1 MKKSLTKFHF
11 NLIEIMLAIVIL
23 ALGMTSVFVLFPAGL
38 NNHRT
43 AMAENSIAD
52 MAETIISHVR
62 AEAALKAEK
71 DGFAGDIKLSAAVA
85 DPDTGSV
92 EWESV
97 SDPWTFKEIS
107 DGVYAIRQLSGPV
120 NDQYV
125 DFTAVAKV
133 YKDENFEEELFVP
146 FAVTGDVRYMKDL
159 DLAGSD
165 EHGIKDLKDKLD
177 ENLVLPLV
185 VEISYPADVPYAER
199 NKAYFRFEIFNEVY
213 EVKEPTT

>member
-1 MKKSLTKFHF
+1 MKKSLTRYHF

-62 AEAALKAEK
+62 AKAALKAEK
-71 DGFAGDIKLSAAVA
+71 DGFAAGIKLSDAAA
-85 DPDTGSV
+85 EPDTSSVGWDDDGS
-92 EWESV
+92 
-97 SDPWTFKEIS
+97 WTFKEV
-107 DGVYAIRQLSGPV
+107 DGTDGIYAIRQLSGPA
-120 NDQYV
+120 DEQYV

-146 FAVTGDVRYMKDL
+146 FAVTGDL
-159 DLAGSD
+159 DLSGSN
-165 EHGIKDLKDKLD
+165 EHGINDLKDKLD

-185 VEISYPADVPYAER
+185 VEISYPADVPYEER
-199 NKAYFRFEIFNEVY
+199 NKAYFRFEIFNEMY
-213 EVKEPTT
+213 EVKKPTT